1 MGWDIT
7 NNATSIIISN
17 SDGYSKTVFKDHVQV
32 VKEAEDSYLRVAS
45 SQAPYL
51 DLAWWTPET
60 ITDLTGATTIADG
73 YTIISTYLAS
83 N

>member
-17 SDGYSKTVFKDHVQV
+17 SDGYSKTVFKDQVQV
-32 VKEAEDSYLRVAS
+32 VKEAGNSYLRVTS
-45 SQAPYL
+45 SQAPYQ
-51 DLAWWTPET
+51 DLAWWDSTT
-60 ITDLTGATTIADG
+60 ITDLTGATTIASG

>member
-7 NNATSIIISN
+7 NNGTSIIITN
-17 SDGYSKTVFKDHVQV
+17 TDGYSKTINKDQVQV
-32 VKEAEDSYLRVAS
+32 IKEAEDSYLRVAS
-45 SQAPYL
+45 SQTPYQ

-73 YTIISTYLAS
+73 YTIISTYLAT